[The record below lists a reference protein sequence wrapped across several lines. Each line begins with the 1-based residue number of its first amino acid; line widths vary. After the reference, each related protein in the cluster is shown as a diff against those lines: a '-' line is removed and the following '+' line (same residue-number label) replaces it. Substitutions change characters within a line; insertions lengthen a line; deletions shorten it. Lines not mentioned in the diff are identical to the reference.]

1 MNKLELTYHPYKL
14 KLKTLFETSK
24 SKITERQGFIISLK
38 SQSGNIG
45 IGDVAPFPEFG
56 SETYDEAEKR
66 IADVNITMRVEIAE
80 FKESLKS
87 LLSDFNTH
95 PSLKHGLEQALINL
109 ICYERNITVADLLN
123 LKLKKEIKVNAAIG
137 FLNTEETASR
147 AINFIDEGFNTLKIK
162 TGRDNFEEDFATINS
177 IRKAVGED
185 VNIRIDTNGKWSV
198 DDAIKYLNKLQEFN
212 LEYAEQP
219 VNSISDFKAL
229 KKRTPVRLAADESIR
244 DLETAKNFINE
255 KAIDFIILKPMMLGG
270 LLTSLE
276 IIELAEKNNVV
287 PVITS
292 SFESAI
298 GRANTVIAAAV
309 VKADI
314 AHGLAVTRYF
324 DYDIAEDKYPVKNG
338 TIKVY

>member
-24 SKITERQGFIISLK
+24 GIITERQGFIVSLK
-38 SQSGNIG
+38 SQSGKIG

-56 SETYDEAEKR
+56 SETYDEAERR
-66 IADVNITMRVEIAE
+66 IADVNITMRVEIGE
-80 FKESLKS
+80 IKESLKV
-87 LLSDFNTH
+87 LLSDFITC
-95 PSLKHGLEQALINL
+95 PALKHGLEQALINL
-109 ICYERNITVADLLN
+109 ICCERNFTVANLLN

-147 AINFIDEGFNTLKIK
+147 TINFIDEGFNTLKIK
-162 TGRDNFEEDFATINS
+162 IGRDNFEEDFDTINS

-298 GRANTVIAAAV
+298 GRANTVIAAAA

-324 DYDIAEDKYPVKNG
+324 DYDIVEDKYPVRNG